1 MLSDAL
7 SYPQSGDGWRS
18 VVIGGLLMVFNWL
31 LLPAFILWGYYVRV
45 LRGAALEE
53 NDAPRFEDRSE
64 LLADGFKSFL
74 IFLGYVFLPFLLVGV
89 LVVSTAV
96 IGGENGGVVLSLLV
110 GLLGMVFLLGMS
122 YLFPV
127 AMTTF
132 ALTDRLGA
140 AFEVGT
146 IVRSAF
152 TGDYAVGV
160 LLAVVLRAGVGMAI
174 GVVMYVVQLVLG
186 LVFVFSVVGFA
197 GGAGD
202 PAMGMGIMLVV
213 FLVGLL
219 VYLLFFAI
227 FTIVNF
233 YAGVA
238 GYYLL
243 GQGCG
248 PSLLDALPV
257 ERPTP
262 DETTRVGPQRPR
274 DR

>member
-31 LLPAFILWGYYVRV
+31 LLPAFIVWGYYVRV

-53 NDAPRFEDRSE
+53 DEAPRFEDGGE

-74 IFLGYVFLPFLLVGV
+74 IFLGYIFLPLLLVGV
-89 LVVSTAV
+89 LVGSTAA

-110 GLLGMVFLLGMS
+110 GLLGMVFMLGMV

-160 LLAVVLRAGVGMAI
+160 LLTVVLRAGVGMAI
-174 GVVMYVVQLVLG
+174 GMVMYIVQIVFG
-186 LVFVFSVVGFA
+186 FIFVFGMFGFA
-197 GGAGD
+197 GGEAD
-202 PAMGMGIMLVV
+202 PAMGVGMMLVV

-219 VYLLFFAI
+219 VYLLFLAF

-243 GQGCG
+243 GRGCG

-262 DETTRVGPQRPR
+262 DETSRVGPERPR

>member
-31 LLPAFILWGYYVRV
+31 LLPAFIVWGYYVRV

-53 NDAPRFEDRSE
+53 DEAPRFEDGGE
-64 LLADGFKSFL
+64 LLVDGFKSFL
-74 IFLGYVFLPFLLVGV
+74 IFLGYIFLPLLLVGV
-89 LVVSTAV
+89 LVGSTAA

-110 GLLGMVFLLGMS
+110 GLLGMVFMLGMV

-160 LLAVVLRAGVGMAI
+160 LLTVVLRAGVGMAI
-174 GVVMYVVQLVLG
+174 GMVMYIVQLVFG
-186 LVFVFSVVGFA
+186 FIFIFGMFGFA
-197 GGAGD
+197 GGEAD
-202 PAMGMGIMLVV
+202 PAMGMGMMLVV

-219 VYLLFFAI
+219 VYLLFLAV

-243 GQGCG
+243 GRGCG

-262 DETTRVGPQRPR
+262 DETSRVGPERPR

>member
-31 LLPAFILWGYYVRV
+31 LLPAFIVWGYYVRV

-53 NDAPRFEDRSE
+53 DEAPRFEDGGE

-74 IFLGYVFLPFLLVGV
+74 IFLGYIFLPLLLVGV
-89 LVVSTAV
+89 LVGSTAA

-110 GLLGMVFLLGMS
+110 GLLGMVFMLGMV

-174 GVVMYVVQLVLG
+174 GMVMYIVQIVFG
-186 LVFVFSVVGFA
+186 FIFVFGMFGFA
-197 GGAGD
+197 GGEAD
-202 PAMGMGIMLVV
+202 PAMGVGMMLVV

-219 VYLLFFAI
+219 VYLLFLAA
-227 FTIVNF
+227 FTIANF

-243 GQGCG
+243 GRGCG

-262 DETTRVGPQRPR
+262 DETSRVGPERPR

>member
-31 LLPAFILWGYYVRV
+31 LLPAFIVWGYYVRV

-53 NDAPRFEDRSE
+53 DEAPRFEDGGE
-64 LLADGFKSFL
+64 LLVDGFKSFL
-74 IFLGYVFLPFLLVGV
+74 IFLGYIFLPLLLVGV
-89 LVVSTAV
+89 LVGSTAA

-110 GLLGMVFLLGMS
+110 GLLGMVFMLGMV

-174 GVVMYVVQLVLG
+174 GMVMYIVQIVFG
-186 LVFVFSVVGFA
+186 FIFVFGMFGFA
-197 GGAGD
+197 EGEAD
-202 PAMGMGIMLVV
+202 PAMGVGMMLVL

-219 VYLLFFAI
+219 VYLLFLAV

-243 GQGCG
+243 GRGCG

-262 DETTRVGPQRPR
+262 DETSRVGPERPR